1 MPLSPYVIPSVF
13 GGLTM
18 ALMAKYYKIAIIP
31 FIACILICVI
41 GNLIGFGSTVNNQS
55 TMVIVGMV
63 VSIIATLILYKL
75 GKV

>member
-1 MPLSPYVIPSVF
+1 
-13 GGLTM
+13 M
-18 ALMAKYYKIAIIP
+18 AVLGKIRSKGV
-31 FIACILICVI
+31 ILICVI